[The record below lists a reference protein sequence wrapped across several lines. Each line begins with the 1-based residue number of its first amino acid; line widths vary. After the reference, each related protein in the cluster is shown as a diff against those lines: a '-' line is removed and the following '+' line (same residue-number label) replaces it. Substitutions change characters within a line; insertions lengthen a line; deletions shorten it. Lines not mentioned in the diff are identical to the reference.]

1 MLHHLRWMWRDAP
14 RSLRLEFVITMLVV
28 ALPALTTM
36 MVLSNPGP
44 PPTRSSGDDTMIVE

>member
-1 MLHHLRWMWRDAP
+1 MLHHLRWMWRGAL

-36 MVLSNPGP
+36 MVPLVLLGVS
-44 PPTRSSGDDTMIVE
+44 DA

>member
-14 RSLRLEFVITMLVV
+14 RSLRLQFVITMLVV